1 MTDIRTSRQGNKEE
15 KGHSREGHYGHEPGQ
30 QEEGFKGGE
39 GSKLCLRN
47 LKKGAPGWLRH

>member
-47 LKKGAPGWLRH
+47 LKKGAPGWPSH